1 VAIPAGFFRVNTYRV
16 TPFIVPF
23 GRSNNSGYGRD
34 GGINAIHDYTQ
45 TKGIFIDVSG
55 QTVAGPFVTH

>member
-23 GRSNNSGYGRD
+23 GRP
-34 GGINAIHDYTQ
+34 IHDYTQ

-55 QTVAGPFVTH
+55 QTVADPFVTH